1 MERFVLVAG
10 LLAMG
15 MGILK
20 LAPAFVVAGFVS
32 GQLAWLAVPVWMR
45 LKKQNGKRD

>member
-1 MERFVLVAG
+1 VLVAC
-10 LLAMG
+10 LLAAG

-20 LAPAFVVAGFVS
+20 LAPVWVLAGFVC

-45 LKKQNGKRD
+45 LTK